1 LCINELKGAVMG
13 VKGLKKENLKKR
25 IFQIVEVGYT
35 QDRMS
40 RLYDIVNVAAIIINL
55 VVSILYTFDPM
66 EEKYGGAIITIE
78 GITVLFF
85 AFDYILR
92 IYTARYL
99 DEDVPEWKAV
109 LQYIFSFTGIVD
121 LLSFLPYYLPF
132 FLPGGAIAFRM
143 FRVVRIFRLFRIN
156 AYYDSLNVITEVIV
170 SKKQQLLSSV
180 FIVLVLMVASSLCM
194 YSLEHEAQP
203 EVFSNAFSGI
213 WWAAST
219 LLTVG
224 YGDIYPVTAGG
235 QFLGMVIAF
244 LGVGVVAIP
253 TGIISAGFVEQY
265 QKLSASGRILEE
277 QELQFIRVPVKA
289 KDAWAGLT
297 VSELP
302 LPKGAV
308 CGLIQRDNEILM
320 PEREL
325 ELEPGDKVLIFAESI
340 RDAYS
345 HALKKITLTETNPW
359 CGTRIRDL
367 DISRLTYIVAVRRNG
382 HTIIPKED
390 LTIKA
395 GDTVFLYSRTHL
407 PEAEEITI

>member
-1 LCINELKGAVMG
+1 MKR
-13 VKGLKKENLKKR
+13 KKYDLTALKKR
-25 IFQIVEVGYT
+25 TFQVIEVGYME
-35 QDRMS
+35 DEMS
-40 RLYDIVNVAAIIINL
+40 RLYDIINVLAIVVNLLASVLMTFAGVRERFEGALLL
-55 VVSILYTFDPM
+55 VESV
-66 EEKYGGAIITIE
+66 
-78 GITVLFF
+78 TVLFF
-85 AFDYILR
+85 AADYVLR
-92 IYTARYL
+92 VFTAEYKYPDRKPGRAALSYM
-99 DEDVPEWKAV
+99 V
-109 LQYIFSFTGIVD
+109 SFAGIVD
-121 LLSFLPYYLPF
+121 LLSFLPYYLPIF
-132 FLPGGAIAFRM
+132 FPAGAVAFRM
-143 FRVVRIFRLFRIN
+143 FRIIRIFRLFRIN

-170 SKKQQLLSSV
+170 AKKQQLLSSV
-180 FIVLVLMVASSLCM
+180 FIIMVLMLASSLAM
-194 YSLEHEAQP
+194 YSLENPAQP

-289 KDAWAGLT
+289 KDAWAGLA

-325 ELEPGDKVLIFAESI
+325 ELEPGDKVLIFA
-340 RDAYS
+340 
-345 HALKKITLTETNPW
+345 ITLTETNPW

>member
-1 LCINELKGAVMG
+1 MKR
-13 VKGLKKENLKKR
+13 KKYDLTALKKR
-25 IFQIVEVGYT
+25 TFQVIEVGYME
-35 QDRMS
+35 DEMS
-40 RLYDIVNVAAIIINL
+40 RLYDIINVLAIVVNLLASVLMTFAGVRERFEGALLL
-55 VVSILYTFDPM
+55 VESV
-66 EEKYGGAIITIE
+66 
-78 GITVLFF
+78 TVLFF
-85 AFDYILR
+85 AADYVLR
-92 IYTARYL
+92 VFTAEYKYPDRKPGRAALSYM
-99 DEDVPEWKAV
+99 V
-109 LQYIFSFTGIVD
+109 SFAGIVD
-121 LLSFLPYYLPF
+121 LLSFLPYYLPIF
-132 FLPGGAIAFRM
+132 FPAGAVACRM
-143 FRVVRIFRLFRIN
+143 F
-156 AYYDSLNVITEVIV
+156 
-170 SKKQQLLSSV
+170 LSSV
-180 FIVLVLMVASSLCM
+180 FIIMVLMLASSLAM
-194 YSLEHEAQP
+194 YSLENPAQL

-289 KDAWAGLT
+289 KDAWAGLA

>member
-1 LCINELKGAVMG
+1 MKR
-13 VKGLKKENLKKR
+13 KKYDLTALKKR
-25 IFQIVEVGYT
+25 TFQVIEVGYME
-35 QDRMS
+35 DEMS
-40 RLYDIVNVAAIIINL
+40 RLYDIINVLAIVVNLLASVLMTFAGVRERFEGALLL
-55 VVSILYTFDPM
+55 VESV
-66 EEKYGGAIITIE
+66 
-78 GITVLFF
+78 TVLFF
-85 AFDYILR
+85 AADYVLR
-92 IYTARYL
+92 GFTAEYKYPDRKPGRAALSYM
-99 DEDVPEWKAV
+99 V
-109 LQYIFSFTGIVD
+109 SFAGIVD
-121 LLSFLPYYLPF
+121 LLSFLPYYLPIF
-132 FLPGGAIAFRM
+132 FPAGAVAFRM
-143 FRVVRIFRLFRIN
+143 FRIIRIFRLFRIN

-170 SKKQQLLSSV
+170 AKKQQLLSSV
-180 FIVLVLMVASSLCM
+180 FIIMVLMLASSLAM
-194 YSLEHEAQP
+194 YSLENPAQP

-289 KDAWAGLT
+289 KDAWAGLA